1 MRTILSLAAGFAVL
15 GAVLAF
21 SAPASAQ
28 DIVDAAPSNTM
39 AVAAGDVATVAVAQI
54 NDQQDAAQAAAKIEL
69 YKQLME
75 LNGTSRTIR
84 NTLASAKTT
93 TRLVVV
99 QNSGQPDLTPAQSAT
114 YDQIAD
120 TILKQTEIKL
130 INDIA
135 AAQSQ
140 SFSADEIQQLITA
153 NSSVAAA
160 KYNAAKFITPDVNA
174 NEVQRY
180 MTDALIRIV
189 KSFNE
194 SLSG

>member
-1 MRTILSLAAGFAVL
+1 MRYILPLAASL
-15 GAVLAF
+15 AVLAF
-21 SAPASAQ
+21 AAPALAQ
-28 DIVDAAPSNTM
+28 EIVDAAPSNSM

-54 NDQQDAAQAAAKIEL
+54 NDKQDAADAAAKVNL

-99 QNSGQPDLTPAQSAT
+99 QRVGAADLTPAQDAL
-114 YDQIAD
+114 YNQIAD
-120 TILKQTEIKL
+120 SVLKSTEGKL
-130 INDIA
+130 IDDIA
-135 AAQSQ
+135 ATQSQ

-160 KYNAAKFITPDVNA
+160 KYNSAKFITPDANA
-174 NEVQRY
+174 AEVQKY
-180 MTDALIRIV
+180 MTDALIKIV
-189 KSFNE
+189 KTFNE
-194 SLSG
+194 SLAG

>member
-1 MRTILSLAAGFAVL
+1 MRNMVVCGVGLV
-15 GAVLAF
+15 VLAF
-21 SAPASAQ
+21 AVPAMAQ
-28 DIVDAAPSNTM
+28 DIVDAAPSNTQ

-54 NDQQDAAQAAAKIEL
+54 NDQQDAAQAAAKVEL

-99 QNSGQPDLTPAQSAT
+99 QHVGAADLTPAQDAM
-114 YDQIAD
+114 YNQIAD
-120 TILKQTEIKL
+120 SVLQSTETRL
-130 INDIA
+130 IDDIA

-160 KYNAAKFITPDVNA
+160 KYNAAKFITPDANA
-174 NEVQRY
+174 AEVQQY
-180 MTDALIRIV
+180 MTDALIKIV
-189 KSFNE
+189 KTFNE
-194 SLSG
+194 SLAG

>member
-1 MRTILSLAAGFAVL
+1 MRTIIACGLGLAAFGCA
-15 GAVLAF
+15 AF
-21 SAPASAQ
+21 IALPAAAQ
-28 DIVDAAPSNTM
+28 EIVDAAPSNTQ

-54 NDQQDAAQAAAKIEL
+54 NDQQDAAQAAAKVEL

-99 QNSGQPDLTPAQSAT
+99 QRTGQPDLTPQQSAL

-120 TILKQTEIKL
+120 GILKDTETKL
-130 INDIA
+130 INNIA
-135 AAQSQ
+135 SAQSQ

-160 KYNAAKFITPDVNA
+160 KYNAAKFLSPDANA
-174 NEVQRY
+174 AEVQQY
-180 MTDALIRIV
+180 MEDALIKIV
-189 KSFNE
+189 KTFNE
-194 SLSG
+194 SLAG